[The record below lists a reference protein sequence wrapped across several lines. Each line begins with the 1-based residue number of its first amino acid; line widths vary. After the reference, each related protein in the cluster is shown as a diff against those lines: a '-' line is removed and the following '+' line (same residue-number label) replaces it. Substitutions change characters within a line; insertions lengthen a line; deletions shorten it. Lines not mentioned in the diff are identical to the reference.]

1 MCGVCFVD
9 ATGEE
14 DEAPPSSVGSVGSP
28 SVAVRTSEWKKKKY
42 TQTNFLPSTPEEIAA
57 YKEMMKAKYE
67 AQQREAQALAESRR
81 LSPGERLQK
90 EKERLTNFISN
101 PPAVPTPPFSPA
113 SPTNLRRNLN
123 SSQQLQQEQQKPKPP
138 LPPKEKRSQ
147 RAQKVQPPPQQQ
159 QQQRK
164 LEDEAGESPVEEA
177 APFEGE
183 EHAHV
188 VEEEVGAF
196 VDDEY
201 QRDERV
207 ERILVELQLEKYIPV
222 ICDAEEIT
230 YDALLLLTTEDLQQ
244 MGLPTGPRKILL
256 SLIGELNR
264 QK

>member
-14 DEAPPSSVGSVGSP
+14 DDVPPSSVGSVGSP